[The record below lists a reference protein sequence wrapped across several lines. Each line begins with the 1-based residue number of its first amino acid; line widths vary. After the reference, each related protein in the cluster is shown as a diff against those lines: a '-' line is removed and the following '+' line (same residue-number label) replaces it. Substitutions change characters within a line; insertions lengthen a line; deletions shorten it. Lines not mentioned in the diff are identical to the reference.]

1 MNIVLLEPEIPQNTG
16 NIGRT
21 CMVSG
26 TRLHLVGPMGFSV
39 DDKYL
44 KRSGLDYWLDLD
56 VRYYQDFDDFLSLA
70 CPARMYMATTKA
82 RRLYTDISYS
92 DNDYIVF
99 GKESAGIPE
108 ELLLQ
113 YRDTAIRIPM
123 LPASRSLNLSSS
135 VAIVLYEAMRQQ
147 NFAGFQ
153 IEGALH
159 KYSW

>member
-26 TRLHLVGPMGFSV
+26 NTLHLVGPLGFSV

-44 KRSGLDYWLDLD
+44 KRSGLDYWSELD
-56 VRYYQDFDDFLSLA
+56 VHYYHDFDDFISKNNSS
-70 CPARMYMATTKA
+70 RIYMATTKA
-82 RRLYTDISYS
+82 RQLYTDVVYS
-92 DNDYIVF
+92 IDDFIVF

-123 LPASRSLNLSSS
+123 IPNRRCLNLSSS
-135 VAIVLYEAMRQQ
+135 VAIVVYEAMRQQ
-147 NFAGFQ
+147 NFAGMQ

-159 KYSW
+159 KYQW

>member
-1 MNIVLLEPEIPQNTG
+1 MNVVLLEPEIPQNTG

-21 CMVSG
+21 CMCSG
-26 TRLHLVGPMGFSV
+26 NSLHLVGPLGFSI

-44 KRSGLDYWLDLD
+44 KRSGLDYWPELD
-56 VRYYQDFDDFLSLA
+56 VYYYQDFDKFLSLHNS
-70 CPARMYMATTKA
+70 PPLYMATTKA
-82 RRLYTDISYS
+82 RRLYTDITYS
-92 DNDYIVF
+92 SDDFIVF
-99 GKESAGIPE
+99 GKESMGIPE

-123 LPASRSLNLSSS
+123 LPSRRSLNLSSS

-153 IEGALH
+153 VEGELH
-159 KYSW
+159 KYQW